1 MKFIY
6 FLKIPNVSYMIQENK
21 CPMYQICN
29 MYFQTAVTHYHT
41 VRATSFMRVPR
52 STVEFCP
59 SKHRG
64 LSKLSEPLKSFEV
77 YREISTARLRGTPC
91 DSVEFTLAV
100 VGTFVIKYFL

>member
-1 MKFIY
+1 
-6 FLKIPNVSYMIQENK
+6 
-21 CPMYQICN
+21 